1 MTPPAPAP
9 PPPGSYD
16 GGMNPPKIERG
27 VSATPVSPEPNLL
40 FVILLFAGAV
50 VIGAAIIYL
59 GINGMIGGPIP

>member
-1 MTPPAPAP
+1 
-9 PPPGSYD
+9 
-16 GGMNPPKIERG
+16 MNPPKIERG